1 MVTVLAQIVPPV
13 HIHAVTIPPARILL
27 APAAT
32 APPLPL
38 VLSKIVLLVAMMVIN
53 VSIATMTT
61 T

>member
-32 APPLPL
+32 APPLPP
-38 VLSKIVLLVAMMVIN
+38 VLSKIVLLVAMMV
-53 VSIATMTT
+53 
-61 T
+61 